1 MGVPPLAMVDD
12 VACPAYCGLDTV
24 EVAAYINAKTNVK
37 KLQFGVDKCHQLHFG
52 EKKHLH
58 IDSWGL
64 KKSDEDKT
72 GLENLFILEN
82 IKLRVWK
89 KTSILVILF
98 QVMGVI

>member
-1 MGVPPLAMVDD
+1 MYRGKVGVTPLAMVDD

-52 EKKHLH
+52 GKKHFFPYLH

-64 KKSDEDKT
+64 KKSEI
-72 GLENLFILEN
+72 LRMFILEN
-82 IKLRVWK
+82 I
-89 KTSILVILF
+89 
-98 QVMGVI
+98 